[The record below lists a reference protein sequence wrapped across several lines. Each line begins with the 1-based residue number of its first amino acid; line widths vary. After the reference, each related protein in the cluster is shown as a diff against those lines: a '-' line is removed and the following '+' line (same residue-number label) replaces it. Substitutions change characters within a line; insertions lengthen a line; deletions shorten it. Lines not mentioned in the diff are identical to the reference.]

1 MKTTILASSL
11 LAVSLAFT
19 GPAMAEQETRTAPAT
34 AQQPALPDASDF
46 STEQLEAFVSTQK
59 EMGQIQQKYAR
70 KLQAKQDKPQEAMEV
85 RKEAQ
90 QALAT
95 AVKESGLEIK
105 TYNQIARLAQS
116 DQAFRSKLQAM
127 L

>member
-1 MKTTILASSL
+1 
-11 LAVSLAFT
+11 
-19 GPAMAEQETRTAPAT
+19 
-34 AQQPALPDASDF
+34 
-46 STEQLEAFVSTQK
+46 
-59 EMGQIQQKYAR
+59 MGQIQQKYAR